1 MRRLRRVFLAT
12 DDADLRGFFGGG
24 CSARKRAQCGGGD
37 WFLNQEIRKAGMFV
51 GGGGAWK
58 WARCGGGDGCL

>member
-37 WFLNQEIRKAGMFV
+37 WFLNQEIRKAGRGLNRQGAKHAKGWTP
-51 GGGGAWK
+51 GGE
-58 WARCGGGDGCL
+58 LV